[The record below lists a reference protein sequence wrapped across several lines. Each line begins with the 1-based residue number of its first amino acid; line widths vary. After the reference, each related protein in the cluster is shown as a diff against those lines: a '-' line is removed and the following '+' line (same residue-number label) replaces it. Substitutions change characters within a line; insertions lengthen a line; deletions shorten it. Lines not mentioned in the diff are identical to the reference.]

1 MFWSIVILGIS
12 LSIDA
17 VFVGVSYGV
26 KGTKVPFVS
35 KCIICAFSVLYSAL
49 SIAAGGLL
57 AGFLPKQAGTIIGAV
72 ILGLIGL
79 CYIIKALKK
88 GDSSPPPKEL
98 PPGPGEPK
106 PLFSLMIKP
115 LGITMQILKNPDA
128 GDMDSSGSI
137 DPKEAFFMGLALSVD
152 ALGAGIGSSLMGI
165 AAWYYPFV
173 VGGLQLIFLCGGLLA
188 GKYLKEKIPLRE
200 VGMSVLSGMILI
212 VLSLF
217 KLM

>member
-1 MFWSIVILGIS
+1 
-12 LSIDA
+12 
-17 VFVGVSYGV
+17 
-26 KGTKVPFVS
+26 
-35 KCIICAFSVLYSAL
+35 LYSAL
-49 SIAAGGLL
+49 SILAGGLL

-79 CYIIKALKK
+79 FYIVKALKK
-88 GDSSPPPKEL
+88 GGSPPPPEEL
-98 PPGPGEPK
+98 PPEPCEPGEPK

-173 VGGLQLIFLCGGLLA
+173 VGGLQLVFLCGGLLA

-200 VGMSVLSGMILI
+200 VSMSVLSGMILI